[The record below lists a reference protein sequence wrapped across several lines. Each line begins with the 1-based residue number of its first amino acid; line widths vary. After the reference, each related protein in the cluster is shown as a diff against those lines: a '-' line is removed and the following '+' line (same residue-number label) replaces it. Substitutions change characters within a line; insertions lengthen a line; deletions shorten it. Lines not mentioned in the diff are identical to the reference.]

1 MSQNATV
8 RQGFGFTVP
17 DSDRTEPALNEAA
30 SQQPK
35 PACVALV
42 PVAQEAQWSH
52 PQVRRAPPDPTFV
65 AQLIATAE
73 HLPQTLSLRRAA
85 TADALSVYRSHLA
98 PKVQGAGSWMR
109 QII

>member
-1 MSQNATV
+1 MLST
-8 RQGFGFTVP
+8 
-17 DSDRTEPALNEAA
+17 DRPEHALDDAVFEDAK
-30 SQQPK
+30 S
-35 PACVALV
+35 ACVALV

-73 HLPQTLSLRRAA
+73 HFPQTRSLRRAT
-85 TADALSVYRSHLA
+85 TADALSAYRSQQA
-98 PKVQGAGSWMR
+98 PRVQRAGSWMR

>member
-1 MSQNATV
+1 MLSTDRPQHATDDGV
-8 RQGFGFTVP
+8 FE
-17 DSDRTEPALNEAA
+17 DA
-30 SQQPK
+30 K

>member
-1 MSQNATV
+1 MLSTDRPQHATDDGV
-8 RQGFGFTVP
+8 FE
-17 DSDRTEPALNEAA
+17 DA
-30 SQQPK
+30 K

-42 PVAQEAQWSH
+42 PVAQEAQWSQ

-65 AQLIATAE
+65 AQLIAAAE
-73 HLPQTLSLRRAA
+73 HIPQTLSLRRAA